1 MDLFIKCHW
10 CQQHCRG
17 SFAVQNSRQ
26 MRQQTIAIFGANT
39 AGGVMI
45 TTGLAAGKH
54 KLLLPAGENLADAQ
68 WMAIDL
74 QKHFPTADVEAVD
87 CGHEAAWEAD
97 IIIAAVGIEE
107 LTPLCEKIKDVA
119 SRKIVVHVTD
129 AVNENIAALYE
140 TLLPHSKHVNVI
152 TEWSGKK
159 SVVFV
164 QSNNGEALEQVADIL
179 DEAGITPVTT
189 PYSEEHK
196 ARA

>member
-1 MDLFIKCHW
+1 
-10 CQQHCRG
+10 
-17 SFAVQNSRQ
+17 
-26 MRQQTIAIFGANT
+26 
-39 AGGVMI
+39 
-45 TTGLAAGKH
+45 
-54 KLLLPAGENLADAQ
+54 
-68 WMAIDL
+68 
-74 QKHFPTADVEAVD
+74 
-87 CGHEAAWEAD
+87 
-97 IIIAAVGIEE
+97 
-107 LTPLCEKIKDVA
+107 VA

-129 AVNENIAALYE
+129 AVNETFAGLYE
-140 TLLPHSKHVNVI
+140 SLLPYSKHVNVI